1 MPAYNST
8 ILYAGDFMKQDRM
21 QTQECGCLFK
31 AGFFPSLF
39 ALALPTIVGALSA
52 RLSGMGNGQVTPFPN
67 KPPLVPPGQVFPIV
81 WTILYAL
88 MGIAFYLVVKSQT
101 DKKSLKIAKLI
112 FYIQLFLNF
121 LWSIAFF
128 RFQQCELAFI
138 IISLLLFMIIL
149 NIIVFGRI
157 HRLAGY
163 LLVPYLLWVAFAL
176 YLNLGFCILN

>member
-1 MPAYNST
+1 
-8 ILYAGDFMKQDRM
+8 MKKKPM
-21 QTQECGCLFK
+21 QPQNCGCLFP

-39 ALALPTIVGALSA
+39 ALALPTVVGVLSSS
-52 RLSGMGNGQVTPFPN
+52 LSRMGSSQVTPYPN

-88 MGIAFYLVVKSQT
+88 MGIAFYLVLNAQP
-101 DKKSLKIAKLI
+101 DKQNLKIAKLI
-112 FYIQLFLNF
+112 FYVQLFFNF
-121 LWSIAFF
+121 IWSIFFF
-128 RFQQCELAFI
+128 RFQQCKIAFVI
-138 IISLLLFMIIL
+138 ICLLIFTIVL

-163 LLVPYLLWVAFAL
+163 LLVPYFLWVAFAL